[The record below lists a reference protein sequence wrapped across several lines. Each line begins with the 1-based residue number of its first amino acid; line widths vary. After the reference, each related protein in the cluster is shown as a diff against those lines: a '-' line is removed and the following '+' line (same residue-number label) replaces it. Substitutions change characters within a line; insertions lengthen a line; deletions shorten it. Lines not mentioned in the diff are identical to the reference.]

1 MKKLL
6 TALLLSAATS
16 AFGAS
21 YYTGG
26 SVGYLVDSKDAYF
39 TGRFGVDVAKT
50 NTLTH
55 SVEAEIGYSHDSD
68 SGLKLDIVPV
78 MANYRLT
85 APLAQSKFSLYAG
98 AGLGA
103 TQVKLYGW
111 GYNENDWAFTFQAFV
126 GAEYSV
132 TPNVSLTAGTRY
144 LNIGTASVGGIRAKV
159 GDDDSLEAG
168 IRIRF

>member
-50 NTLTH
+50 NTLVH
-55 SVEAEIGYSHDSD
+55 SVEAEIGYTRDSD
-68 SGLKLDIVPV
+68 SGLKLDLVPV
-78 MANYRLT
+78 MVNYRLT
-85 APLAQSKFSLYAG
+85 APLAQSKFSLYVG

-103 TQVKLYGW
+103 SQVKLSGW
-111 GYNENDWAFTFQAFV
+111 GYHDNDWAFTFQTFAGV
-126 GAEYSV
+126 EYSV
-132 TPNVSLTAGTRY
+132 TPTVSLTAGGRY
-144 LNIGTASVGGIRAKV
+144 LNIGTASVGGIRGTV
-159 GDDDSLEAG
+159 GDDGSLEAG